1 MIAARYIAICALAIS
16 PALAATVPPGDPFY
30 VRHGQTIELAPG
42 LKLKLV
48 EVNDS
53 RCPAD
58 ATCVWQ
64 GEVAVAVEL
73 QSQGE
78 TAHASI
84 TSQNPE
90 STLLAHRVKLL
101 GLYPRLRGSEQTPAR
116 EYVALFRVGNAAPG
130 SAKAPANRATA
141 LSAAGRH
148 VSAYTRAAHEV
159 CADWQQRQLDSY
171 IALSSDLCGMI
182 AKVSPTAHAFHE
194 DSRNWGFYFLVDN
207 PDMRTRDDQSLYLL
221 VAIAKTPK
229 DALDQVLG
237 AEVVVLPCEVTLLD
251 ETHTGCASR

>member
-1 MIAARYIAICALAIS
+1 MNAARYLAICALAIS
-16 PALAATVPPGDPFY
+16 PALAASVSPGDPFY
-30 VRHGQTIELAPG
+30 VRQGQTVELAPG

-73 QSQGE
+73 QSKAQTAQG
-78 TAHASI
+78 SI
-84 TSQNPE
+84 TSQRPE

-101 GLYPRLRGSEQTPAR
+101 GLYPALRGGQQTPAK
-116 EYVALFRVGNAAPG
+116 EYVALLRVGSAAPA
-130 SAKAPANRATA
+130 SAKAPANRTA
-141 LSAAGRH
+141 ALTAAVRH
-148 VSAYTRAAHEV
+148 VRAYTRAANEV
-159 CADWQQRQLDSY
+159 CAEWQQRQLDSY
-171 IALSSDLCGMI
+171 IELSSDLCGMI

-207 PDMRTRDDQSLYLL
+207 PEMRTRDDQSLYLL
-221 VAIAKTPK
+221 VAIAKTPR

-237 AEVVVLPCEVTLLD
+237 AEVVLLPCEVTLLD
-251 ETHTGCASR
+251 ETKTGCGSR